1 MQANI
6 PCGIFYRQDHVGN
19 QLLGLNF
26 PTNLCKRKSLNLRN
40 HKIMNNDG
48 SYITMILLDR
58 NELEIIIVGGIR
70 EWLRLNQEMC

>member
-1 MQANI
+1 MQTE
-6 PCGIFYRQDHVGN
+6 VVES
-19 QLLGLNF
+19 
-26 PTNLCKRKSLNLRN
+26 KKS

-70 EWLRLNQEMC
+70 EWLRLNQEMCWQFLTYTWIFQICRIRAFW

>member
-1 MQANI
+1 MQTE
-6 PCGIFYRQDHVGN
+6 VVES
-19 QLLGLNF
+19 
-26 PTNLCKRKSLNLRN
+26 KKS